1 MATCPFCMETIH
13 DDAIVCRG
21 CGAKKGYTTANG
33 VVYGK
38 IPTVIFGIIFPA
50 LLLIAPF
57 VVFHPLPIFA
67 IWAAIMAIPILW
79 SIYLLSTGPGWYR

>member
-1 MATCPFCMETIH
+1 VATCPFCMETIH
-13 DDAIVCRG
+13 DDALVCRG

-33 VVYGK
+33 VIYAK
-38 IPTVIFGIIFPA
+38 SRTVAFGIIFPA

-57 VVFHPLPIFA
+57 VVFGALPITA

-79 SIYLLSTGPGWYR
+79 STYRLSTGPSWYR